1 MRIKFDKK
9 KSEQL
14 RNDPRRKIGF
24 EEAQELF
31 DDVFIE
37 DQQIDYPHQWRATGW
52 AQGELYTIVYEDRK
66 DEAGNPLLSQCRL
79 SFHRSIPQWSPVH
92 QCYRKQPIPRPPHG
106 SPLQSYR
113 ARRDGL
119 IPSKWLYSEI
129 TRCTGSRRN
138 VIICSTPNSGA
149 YLLAGK

>member
-52 AQGELYTIVYEDRK
+52 VCDRK
-66 DEAGNPLLSQCRL
+66 ISYCLLDHL
-79 SFHRSIPQWSPVH
+79 L
-92 QCYRKQPIPRPPHG
+92 K
-106 SPLQSYR
+106 
-113 ARRDGL
+113 
-119 IPSKWLYSEI
+119 
-129 TRCTGSRRN
+129 
-138 VIICSTPNSGA
+138 IICQGIIMLKT
-149 YLLAGK
+149 